1 VRHNR
6 SSLTSDLGF
15 LAFLVLMY
23 VCVVFIAGSPD
34 QYIQNIIILNVAF
47 LLALVT
53 YFTTVTA
60 GLMLNLAFIFGYG
73 SFVVYQTV
81 SEGAS
86 IGVNTYFWLI
96 MTPLI
101 TVVIWV
107 FTSSSR
113 ELQAENERLQK
124 RTANLAA
131 VDENTDLRNSISFQ
145 KDASLFTGISARYHI
160 PLTLLVVKVKYWNEI
175 RRLIPE
181 EQLSEAIYDVSQL
194 SQSSIRTNDALYL
207 LDKED
212 ATWGLLLFTDREG
225 AKIVIERIK
234 LRLQELND
242 TEFSGKYKVNLGL
255 KIGAVEYEAE
265 TIENPLDFI
274 VQAKKQL
281 EYDV

>member
-1 VRHNR
+1 MRRNR

-15 LAFLVLMY
+15 LTFLILIFACIVY
-23 VCVVFIAGSPD
+23 IAGSPD
-34 QYIQNIIILNVAF
+34 HYIRNIIILNVAF
-47 LLALVT
+47 ILALVT

-60 GLMLNLAFIFGYG
+60 GLTLNLAFIFGYG
-73 SFVVYQTV
+73 FFVVYQTV

-86 IGVNTYFWLI
+86 IGVDTYFWLI
-96 MTPLI
+96 MTPLL
-101 TVVIWV
+101 TVVLWL
-107 FTSSSR
+107 FTSSTR
-113 ELQAENERLQK
+113 ELQAENERLLK
-124 RTANLAA
+124 RSASLAT

-145 KDASLFTGISARYHI
+145 KDADLFTGISKRYQI

-181 EQLSEAIYDVSQL
+181 EQLAEAIYDVSRL

-207 LDKED
+207 LDKEEP
-212 ATWGLLLFTDREG
+212 TWGLLLFTDREG
-225 AKIVIERIK
+225 SKIVVERIK
-234 LRLQELND
+234 QRLQELND

-255 KIGAVEYEAE
+255 KIGAVEYAAE